1 MSYQQ
6 YRDRELRH
14 YQDRVYQLE
23 QENLALRGM
32 QSSARTQHCSLHQH
46 NVDPYANSVL
56 GIYSKIQ
63 SYRLK
68 IRNWKEKLSFIKCK
82 LKGN

>member
-32 QSSARTQHCSLHQH
+32 QS
-46 NVDPYANSVL
+46 
-56 GIYSKIQ
+56 
-63 SYRLK
+63 
-68 IRNWKEKLSFIKCK
+68 
-82 LKGN
+82 